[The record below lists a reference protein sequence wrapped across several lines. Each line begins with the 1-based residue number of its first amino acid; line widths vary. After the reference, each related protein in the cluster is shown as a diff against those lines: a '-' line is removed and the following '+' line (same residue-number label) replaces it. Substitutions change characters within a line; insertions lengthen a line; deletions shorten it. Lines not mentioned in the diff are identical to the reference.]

1 MKIRLEKPADYRKV
15 ENLTREAFWN
25 VYRPGCTEHYV
36 LHQYRSNPDFIP
48 GLDFVMEEKDRII
61 GHVMFSKAEL
71 ILPDGSRK
79 PSWTFG
85 PISIHPDY
93 KRKGYGVQLL
103 NYALDKAREMGVGF
117 LCMEGNID
125 FYKHAGFD
133 LASKKGIHYHD
144 FPKEDEVPF
153 FLAQELI
160 PGWLKAN
167 GIVEATYCPPAG
179 YFVAD
184 NDPEAFEAFEA
195 TFPVKEKLRLPGQ
208 LTYDNVMET
217 SRIILRPWRDSDA
230 AVLYKWASDPDV
242 GPRAGWAPHKSV
254 EESLEVIRTVFK
266 DATNTW
272 AIELKETG
280 QAIGAMGYG
289 PSCECNLPAREGEP
303 LAGYWVAKPYWN
315 QGICTEALG
324 LMIEHIRQ
332 TTDIKSLISGH
343 FVDNPASGRVM
354 EKCGFVPTGE
364 TVIDETQYQGSGRP
378 IRVLRLQI
386 KK

>member
-1 MKIRLEKPADYRKV
+1 MKIRLEKPADYRVV
-15 ENLTREAFWN
+15 EELTREAFWN

-36 LHQYRSNPDFIP
+36 LHCYRDNPDFIP
-48 GLDFVMEEKDRII
+48 DLDFVMEEGNRII

-71 ILPDGSRK
+71 ILPNGLHK

-93 KRKGYGVQLL
+93 KRKGYGLQMLRF
-103 NYALDKAREMGVGF
+103 ALVKAREMGIGF

-125 FYKHAGFD
+125 FYSHAGFC
-133 LASKKGIHYHD
+133 LASGFHIHYHD
-144 FPKEDEVPF
+144 MPDNEEVPF

-179 YFVAD
+179 YFVAE
-184 NDPEAFEAFEA
+184 NNPEAFEAFEA
-195 TFPVKEKLRLPGQ
+195 TFPEKEKLRLPGQ
-208 LTYDNVMET
+208 LTYNNVMET
-217 SRIILRPWRDSDA
+217 SRIILRPWQDSDA
-230 AVLYKWASDPDV
+230 AVLFKWASDPDV
-242 GPRAGWAPHKSV
+242 GPRAGWPPHKSV
-254 EESLEVIRTVFK
+254 EESLDVIRTVFR
-266 DATNTW
+266 DATKTW

-280 QAIGAMGYG
+280 EAIGAMGYG
-289 PSCECNLPAREGEP
+289 PSCNCNLPAREGEP

-315 QGICTEALG
+315 KGICTEALG
-324 LMIEHIRQ
+324 LMIEHIRK

-343 FVDNPASGRVM
+343 FVDNPSSGRVM

-364 TVIDETQYQGSGRP
+364 TVIDETQYQGADHP

-386 KK
+386 R

>member
-1 MKIRLEKPADYRKV
+1 MKIRLEKPADYRVV
-15 ENLTREAFWN
+15 EELTREAFWN

-36 LHQYRSNPDFIP
+36 LHCYRDNPDFIP
-48 GLDFVMEEKDRII
+48 DLDFVMEEGNRII

-71 ILPDGSRK
+71 ILSNGLHK

-93 KRKGYGVQLL
+93 KRKGYGLQMLRF
-103 NYALDKAREMGVGF
+103 ALVKAREMGIGF

-125 FYKHAGFD
+125 FYSHAGFC
-133 LASKKGIHYHD
+133 LASGFHIHYHD
-144 FPKEDEVPF
+144 IPDKEEVPF

-179 YFVAD
+179 YFVAE
-184 NDPEAFEAFEA
+184 NNPEAFEAFEA
-195 TFPVKEKLRLPGQ
+195 TFPEKEKLRLPGQ
-208 LTYDNVMET
+208 LTYNNVMET
-217 SRIILRPWRDSDA
+217 SRIILRPWQDSDA

-242 GPRAGWAPHKSV
+242 GPRAGWPPHKSV
-254 EESLEVIRTVFK
+254 EESLDVIRTVFR
-266 DATNTW
+266 DATKTW

-280 QAIGAMGYG
+280 EAIGAMGYG
-289 PSCECNLPAREGEP
+289 PSCNCNLPAREGEP

-315 QGICTEALG
+315 KGICTEALA
-324 LMIEHIRQ
+324 LMIDHIRK

-343 FVDNPASGRVM
+343 FVDNPSSGRVM

-364 TVIDETQYQGSGRP
+364 TVIDETQYQGADHP

-386 KK
+386 R